1 MELIKIINNNPVA
14 YSVAAFRADNRHT
27 VYGAGISSSH
37 LNAQGVYRVS
47 QSTKLSEVGKVA
59 VLDAMPTLANGVW
72 TQGWTLRTMTADEAR
87 AERNTLL
94 QATDVWALSDRTM
107 TTEQTAYRQ
116 TLRDLTAQAG
126 FPTNVTWPTN
136 PEVTE

>member
-1 MELIKIINNNPVA
+1 MELIKIINNNPVP

-27 VYGAGISSSH
+27 AYGAGISSSH
-37 LNAQGVYRVS
+37 LNSQGVYRVS
-47 QSTKLSEVGKVA
+47 QAAKPSEVGKVA
-59 VLDAMPTLANGVW
+59 VLDAMPTLADGVW

-107 TTEQTAYRQ
+107 SAEQTAYRQ
-116 TLRDLTAQAG
+116 ALRDLTAQAG
-126 FPTNVTWPTN
+126 FPTDITWPTK
-136 PEVTE
+136 PE

>member
-1 MELIKIINNNPVA
+1 MELIKIINNNPVP

-47 QSTKLSEVGKVA
+47 QATKPSEIGKVA
-59 VLDAMPTLANGVW
+59 VLDAMPTLADGVW

-107 TTEQTAYRQ
+107 SAEQTAYRQ
-116 TLRDLTAQAG
+116 SLRDLTAQAG
-126 FPTNVTWPTN
+126 FPDVTWPTN
-136 PEVTE
+136 PEVT

>member
-1 MELIKIINNNPVA
+1 MELVKIINDQPVA

-27 VYGAGISSSH
+27 AYGGISSSD

-47 QSTKLSEVGKVA
+47 QATKPSEVGKVA
-59 VLDAMPTLANGVW
+59 VLDAMPTLADGVW

-107 TTEQTAYRQ
+107 SAEQTAYRQ
-116 TLRDLTAQAG
+116 ALRDITAQSG
-126 FPTNVTWPTN
+126 FPTDITWPTK
-136 PEVTE
+136 PE

>member
-1 MELIKIINNNPVA
+1 MELVKIINNNPVV
-14 YSVAAFRADNRHT
+14 YSEAAFRADNRHT
-27 VYGAGISSSH
+27 VYGAGISPSD

-47 QSTKLSEVGKVA
+47 QATKPSEVGKVA

-87 AERNTLL
+87 AERNTFL

-107 TTEQTAYRQ
+107 TAEQTAYRQ
-116 TLRDLTAQAG
+116 ALRDITAQSG
-126 FPTNVTWPTN
+126 FPTDITWPTK
-136 PEVTE
+136 PE

>member
-1 MELIKIINNNPVA
+1 MMELIKILDGNPIP
-14 YSVAAFRADNRHT
+14 YSEATFRAENRNT
-27 VYGAGISSSH
+27 VYGIGISDED

-47 QSTKLSEVGKVA
+47 QATKPSEVGKVA
-59 VLDAMPTLANGVW
+59 VLDAMPTLADGVW

-107 TTEQTAYRQ
+107 SAEQTAYRQ
-116 TLRDLTAQAG
+116 ALRDITAQAG
-126 FPTNVTWPTN
+126 FPTDITWPTK
-136 PEVTE
+136 PE